1 MSIRNLEAL
10 FAPRSVALIGAS
22 TKPNSV
28 GDVVARNLLTAGFPG
43 PVMTVN
49 PKGGAI
55 RSTLAYPSVDDLPM
69 TPDLAVICTPPDTVP
84 GLIDALG
91 RRGTRGAVVI
101 TAGFGE
107 LGQEGL
113 ALQQQ
118 FLDAARP
125 HLLRIVGP
133 NCVGMC
139 VPGAGLNASFVH
151 RHPLKGGLAFLAQSG
166 AVITSVVDWA
176 SSNGIGFSHI
186 VSLGGMADVDFGD
199 MLDYLAA
206 DPGVTGIL
214 LYVESITQARKFM
227 SAARAASRVKP
238 VIVIKA
244 GRFEEGAR
252 AAASHTGA
260 LAGSD
265 SVYHAAFRR
274 AGMLRVLSFEELF
287 EAVETLAM
295 GTAVDGDRLAIL
307 TNGGGMGV
315 LATDALIE
323 LGGKLATLAPE
334 TITKLNGVLP
344 RTWSHGN
351 PVDIIGD
358 APGSRYAGALE
369 AIIADHAVDA
379 VVVLNCPVAIADSVE
394 AAEAVIARAKAQP
407 AGSRKVPVF
416 TSWVGQEAQAAAR
429 ATLQAA
435 RIPTYETPEGAVRAF
450 MHLVR
455 YGRNQDLLLETPA
468 AVELP
473 SADSR
478 VEGQRIVAKALRSGR
493 SMLTEPESKALL
505 AAYGIPVV
513 PTATAATPQEA
524 AQAAATLGFPAVIKI
539 LSHDISHKTD
549 VGGVALNL
557 RDEAAV
563 QRAAE
568 AMLDRVAR
576 HMPRA
581 RIDGFTVQPMA
592 ARPGAHELICG
603 LIEDSVFGPV
613 VLFGQGG
620 TSVEV
625 VRDKAVALLPL
636 NMTLA
641 QDLVR
646 RTRVAKLLAGYRDR
660 PAADI
665 DAVARTLM
673 ALGQMA
679 VDIPE
684 LAELDINPLW
694 ADASG
699 VLALDARVK
708 LSAGAKPG
716 TERFAIRPYP
726 SELEAR
732 VEDQRGRSYFLR
744 PVRPEDAPLLQAM
757 ILRCDPEDIRM
768 RFFSALKR
776 LPDKLAARL
785 TQIDYD
791 REMAFVAMTSASDED
806 PAVGGVVRLSADP
819 DGQRAEYSVIVR
831 SDLKGTGL
839 GWQLMQVMLR
849 YAKARGIGT
858 VFGEVLRENRAML
871 DMAAELGFTR
881 HERADDPG
889 IVEVTIHP

>member
-1 MSIRNLEAL
+1 VER
-10 FAPRSVALIGAS
+10 
-22 TKPNSV
+22 
-28 GDVVARNLLTAGFPG
+28 
-43 PVMTVN
+43 
-49 PKGGAI
+49 
-55 RSTLAYPSVDDLPM
+55 
-69 TPDLAVICTPPDTVP
+69 
-84 GLIDALG
+84 
-91 RRGTRGAVVI
+91 
-101 TAGFGE
+101 
-107 LGQEGL
+107 Q
-113 ALQQQ
+113 
-118 FLDAARP
+118 
-125 HLLRIVGP
+125 
-133 NCVGMC
+133 
-139 VPGAGLNASFVH
+139 
-151 RHPLKGGLAFLAQSG
+151 
-166 AVITSVVDWA
+166 ITS
-176 SSNGIGFSHI
+176 GSHAL
-186 VSLGGMADVDFGD
+186 VPCGT
-199 MLDYLAA
+199 
-206 DPGVTGIL
+206 TG
-214 LYVESITQARKFM
+214 ESTTL
-227 SAARAASRVKP
+227 SHEEHHRV
-238 VIVIKA
+238 
-244 GRFEEGAR
+244 
-252 AAASHTGA
+252 
-260 LAGSD
+260 
-265 SVYHAAFRR
+265 
-274 AGMLRVLSFEELF
+274 
-287 EAVETLAM
+287 
-295 GTAVDGDRLAIL
+295 
-307 TNGGGMGV
+307 
-315 LATDALIE
+315 IE
-323 LGGKLATLAPE
+323 L
-334 TITKLNGVLP
+334 
-344 RTWSHGN
+344 
-351 PVDIIGD
+351 
-358 APGSRYAGALE
+358 
-369 AIIADHAVDA
+369 
-379 VVVLNCPVAIADSVE
+379 CVE
-394 AAEAVIARAKAQP
+394 AAKGRAPVIAG
-407 AGSRKVPVF
+407 AGSNSTEEAISLLAHAKKVGAHAALVVSPYYNRPTQEGVYAHYKTLNETVQLPVF
-416 TSWVGQEAQAAAR
+416 VYNVPAR
-429 ATLQAA
+429 TGSDV
-435 RIPTYETPEGAVRAF
+435 TPES
-450 MHLVR
+450 M
-455 YGRNQDLLLETPA
+455 GRLA
-468 AVELP
+468 KLP
-473 SADSR
+473 NIIGVKD
-478 VEGQRIVAKALRSGR
+478 
-493 SMLTEPESKALL
+493 
-505 AAYGIPVV
+505 
-513 PTATAATPQEA
+513 ATAQ
-524 AQAAATLGFPAVIKI
+524 
-539 LSHDISHKTD
+539 
-549 VGGVALNL
+549 
-557 RDEAAV
+557 
-563 QRAAE
+563 
-568 AMLDRVAR
+568 LDRVAR

-889 IVEVTIHP
+889 IVEATIHP